1 MEFCGRGG
9 RSGESLASVVYKAIL
24 SVSGT
29 PGQRRGPA
37 APTGVTQPTK
47 LLVLPG
53 VVANRKPVPAL

>member
-9 RSGESLASVVYKAIL
+9 RSGGGPASVYKAIL

-37 APTGVTQPTK
+37 APTVVTQPTK

-53 VVANRKPVPAL
+53 VVANRKPISAL